1 MKNVISVTSRALNQL
16 LKIKT
21 EYNSKYI
28 HFGVKSGGCSGFQYV
43 LEPCNK
49 ELESY
54 QEVYIK
60 DNVKIKICNFSLM
73 NILGTEIDWQENI
86 MGKQFI
92 FNNPNANVK
101 CGCGSSFG

>member
-1 MKNVISVTSRALNQL
+1 
-16 LKIKT
+16 
-21 EYNSKYI
+21 
-28 HFGVKSGGCSGFQYV
+28 
-43 LEPCNK
+43 
-49 ELESY
+49 
-54 QEVYIK
+54 
-60 DNVKIKICNFSLM
+60 M